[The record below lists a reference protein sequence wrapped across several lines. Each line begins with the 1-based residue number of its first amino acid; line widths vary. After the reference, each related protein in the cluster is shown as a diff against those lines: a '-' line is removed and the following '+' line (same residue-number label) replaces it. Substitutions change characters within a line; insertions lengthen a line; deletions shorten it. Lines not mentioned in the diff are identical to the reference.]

1 MLYTGTYRDTISVM
15 IYLDNNAST
24 PVDPEV
30 SDAIFSCLKRDFG
43 NPSSSHMQGRR
54 AKELIENSRS
64 VIAEFLECS
73 QDEIY
78 FTSGGTES
86 NNLALL
92 GSAMLHR
99 TGHIIT
105 SAIEHPSVFNVARHL
120 EAAGFEVTCIECDNA
135 GIIKPEEISKA
146 VKKNTILISIM
157 HSNNETGVLQPIE
170 EIGAIAKKH
179 GVVFHV
185 DAAQS
190 IGKSYFTLNS
200 SSIDLLTI
208 VPHKFYGP
216 KGIGGLYIKNGCKLS
231 PLMFGANHE
240 KGLRPGTENV
250 SGIVGF
256 AKTCRLAMR
265 DIKLRVSHTAHLQE
279 MLFQKLQSGIP
290 EILLNGHRTKRL
302 PNTLNVCIPGVLSDA
317 LVNKV
322 QDRVAL
328 SSGSAC
334 HSGNLLPSRVLK
346 CMGLSDQE
354 ALSSVRLSVGKDNT
368 EDEIEKAS
376 EIIINAA
383 HSLRKDTPLKSLE
396 YTT

>member
-1 MLYTGTYRDTISVM
+1 MLYTGTYHDTISVM
-15 IYLDNNAST
+15 IYLDHNAST

-54 AKELIENSRS
+54 AKELIETSRS

-73 QDEIY
+73 PDEVY

-92 GSAMLHR
+92 GTVMLHQ
-99 TGHIIT
+99 TGHVIT
-105 SAIEHPSVFNVARHL
+105 SAIEHPSVFNVVRHL
-120 EAAGFEVTCIECDNA
+120 EARGFEVTCIECDNA

-170 EIGAIAKKH
+170 EIGDIANKH
-179 GVVFHV
+179 GAVFHV

-250 SGIVGF
+250 PGIVGF
-256 AKTCRLAMR
+256 AKTCQIAMR

-346 CMGLSDQE
+346 CMGLSDRE

-368 EDEIEKAS
+368 EDEIEQAA
-376 EIIINAA
+376 EIIINTV
-383 HSLRKDTPLKSLE
+383 HSLRRDTSLKSLE